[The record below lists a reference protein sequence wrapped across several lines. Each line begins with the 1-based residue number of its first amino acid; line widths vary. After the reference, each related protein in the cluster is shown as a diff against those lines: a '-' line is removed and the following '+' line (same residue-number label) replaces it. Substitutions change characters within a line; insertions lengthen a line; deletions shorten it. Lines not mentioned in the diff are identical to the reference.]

1 MRSMVLF
8 LLALGIGAL
17 TVVGQGDE
25 RADLLTKIKELEELL
40 EKDAAARRNAPQDK
54 FVIRRFYDVS
64 NLTTKV
70 RDQVIEPS
78 NLRVSQYSA
87 PEPRELA
94 EPAAPFEIDSLMDL
108 IRNVVEPETWD
119 SIEGAD
125 IAPKNSSLIVTN
137 IPRVQRGIKVML
149 DRLGK
154 IARRH
159 VVVDVIALP
168 VNKETAALLRQRP
181 RELSPAEAKALGAM
195 KALGTLRV
203 TCFNG
208 QQSVQRSGARHSYL
222 QDYDVEIAQAST
234 IGDPIRAEVFS
245 GFSAEIQATMDLSAK
260 GVLLQCRLERTRLDE
275 KIRKLDTEHGP
286 LDLPVLEVTRVSTS
300 LWAPFDRMVVVG
312 GTTGG
317 TKPCVFVATA
327 RLVE

>member
-1 MRSMVLF
+1 MRSMGLF

-25 RADLLTKIKELEELL
+25 RADLLSKIKELQELL
-40 EKDAAARRNAPQDK
+40 SKDAAARKNAPQDK

-64 NLTTKV
+64 NLTTLV
-70 RDQVIEPS
+70 ADQLLEPS
-78 NLRVSQYSA
+78 NLGVSMYNA

-94 EPAAPFEIDSLMDL
+94 ESSSPFEIDSLIDL
-108 IRNVVEPETWD
+108 IRMTIEPETWD
-119 SIEGAD
+119 AIEGAS
-125 IAPKNSSLIVTN
+125 IEPKNSQLIVTN
-137 IPRVQRGIKVML
+137 IPRVQQGIKAML

-154 IARRH
+154 IASRH

-168 VNKETAALLRQRP
+168 VNKETAALLGQRP

-203 TCFNG
+203 TCFDG
-208 QQSVQRSGARHSYL
+208 QHSVQRSGTRHSYL
-222 QDYDVEIAQAST
+222 QDYDVEIAQASA

-245 GFSAEIQATMDLSAK
+245 GFTAEISATMDLSAK

-286 LDLPVLEVTRVSTS
+286 LDLPVLEVTRVNTS